1 MVHHLH
7 GIYSFAMVQM
17 VRNQQNQLHS
27 FASRHKFLEDHL
39 RMQHEGWV
47 SDVRRHKDQISQ
59 MNGMLTSEEKKRSLE
74 AAKADFAMGL
84 KHTEA
89 AIAKY
94 DPKSDLLDHE
104 FMLKGKWF
112 QQKDMEKSFQD
123 LLRKQE
129 GDRSV
134 WEYPFVFAG
143 VNITFMLIQ
152 MLDLE
157 AVTTDH
163 YLSDG

>member
-89 AIAKY
+89 A
-94 DPKSDLLDHE
+94 
-104 FMLKGKWF
+104 MLKWILG
-112 QQKDMEKSFQD
+112 QSFFFD
-123 LLRKQE
+123 FL
-129 GDRSV
+129 
-134 WEYPFVFAG
+134 
-143 VNITFMLIQ
+143 
-152 MLDLE
+152 
-157 AVTTDH
+157 
-163 YLSDG
+163 